1 MRLPGIPAIPVGSV
15 GRVRHVHRPAARRP
29 AVDLDLA
36 DLRGLRYRCLEG
48 CGFCCTF
55 TPEVSSEEL
64 ARLRTR
70 FPALPV
76 VANEDDGRQH
86 IAFQGGCGACT
97 LLQRRACSAYDLRPA
112 HCRYFPFHVHFG
124 RGGATALVNRS
135 CRGVESDPT
144 GDLQAQFQ
152 ADVLAFAKEHELAE
166 SARQAADVFAQFDA
180 NCKEAG
186 VAADAVATAR
196 AATSDV
202 SWPGLRRLAAGIGV
216 PFDEL
221 WQATLEPLGFED
233 VVSRPFYLAQD
244 LTWWTFE
251 DPGGALAARQ
261 MDETGALG
269 PPKPLRRPKPD
280 SGLAADQLRR
290 VVSFFVERAPFEG
303 QVAWLV
309 DDTDYQMPVAD
320 AARLRVLELALE
332 AQWRA
337 QVLWQL
343 SVPPERMEEEVKR
356 FLDGAYLDA
365 PTVAGWL

>member
-1 MRLPGIPAIPVGSV
+1 M
-15 GRVRHVHRPAARRP
+15 AAP
-29 AVDLDLA
+29 DIDLA
-36 DLRGLRYRCLEG
+36 DLAGLRYRCLEG

-76 VANEDDGRQH
+76 ATGEDDDRRH

-124 RGGATALVNRS
+124 RGATALVNRS
-135 CRGVESDPT
+135 CRGVEPDAAAST
-144 GDLQAQFQ
+144 EAAFR
-152 ADVLAFAKEHELAE
+152 ADVLGHAKAHEIASSTE
-166 SARQAADVFAQFDA
+166 EAAAVFDQFDD
-180 NCKEAG
+180 NCGDAG
-186 VAADAVATAR
+186 VSGDALAQAHE
-196 AATSDV
+196 ALGDL
-202 SWPGLRRLAAGIGV
+202 SWPGLRRLAAAIGV

-221 WQATLEPLGFED
+221 WASILEPLSFED
-233 VVSRPFYLAQD
+233 VVSRPFYLGAD
-244 LTWWTFE
+244 LRWLTFE
-251 DPGGALAARQ
+251 AKADPGKAPHALAALE
-261 MDETGALG
+261 MDETGQLSAVKAL
-269 PPKPLRRPKPD
+269 KPLKVD
-280 SGLAADQLRR
+280 SGLGPDALQR
-290 VVSFFVERAPFEG
+290 VVRFFVERAPFEG

-343 SVPPERMEEEVKR
+343 GVPQERMEEEVGR

-365 PTVAGWL
+365 PTIGGWL

>member
-1 MRLPGIPAIPVGSV
+1 M
-15 GRVRHVHRPAARRP
+15 
-29 AVDLDLA
+29 DLT
-36 DLRGLRYRCLEG
+36 DLRGLRYSCLEG

-112 HCRYFPFHVHFG
+112 HCRYFPFHVHFA
-124 RGGATALVNRS
+124 RTVTALVNRS
-135 CRGVESDPT
+135 CRGVEPDAA
-144 GDLQAQFQ
+144 GDLAATFRQ
-152 ADVLAFAKEHELAE
+152 DVLAFAKAHELEA
-166 SARQAADVFAQFDA
+166 SAQQARDVFVQYDA

-186 VAADAVATAR
+186 VAADSVAVARTVV
-196 AATSDV
+196 SGDL
-202 SWPGLRRLAAGIGV
+202 SWPGLRRLAAAIGV

-221 WQATLEPLGFED
+221 WQATLAPLGFED
-233 VVSRPFYLAQD
+233 VVSRPFYLARD

-251 DPGGALAARQ
+251 DAGGTLSARQ

-269 PPKPLRRPKPD
+269 PAKPLRRPKTD
-280 SGLAADQLRR
+280 SGLTPEQLRR
-290 VVSFFVERAPFEG
+290 VVAFFVGRAPFEG

-343 SVPPERMEEEVKR
+343 GVPQEGMEEEVKR

-365 PTVAGWL
+365 PTIAGWL

>member
-1 MRLPGIPAIPVGSV
+1 MR
-15 GRVRHVHRPAARRP
+15 RRR
-29 AVDLDLA
+29 VDLDLA
-36 DLRGLRYRCLEG
+36 DLGGLRYRCLEG

-76 VANEDDGRQH
+76 VAAEDDPGRRH

-124 RGGATALVNRS
+124 RTASALVNRS
-135 CRGVESDPT
+135 CRGVEAEPSSDV
-144 GDLQAQFQ
+144 LAAFQ
-152 ADVLAFAKEHELAE
+152 ADVRSHAKDHDLAGAAE
-166 SARQAADVFAQFDA
+166 DAAFVFRQWDE
-180 NCKEAG
+180 NCKAAG
-186 VAADAVATAR
+186 VAGDALAAARRLVAG
-196 AATSDV
+196 DL
-202 SWPGLRRLAAGIGV
+202 SWPGLRKLAGSIGV

-221 WQATLEPLGFED
+221 WEATLEPLGFED
-233 VVSRPFYLAQD
+233 VVSRPFHLAAD
-244 LTWWTFE
+244 LRWLTFE
-251 DPGGALAARQ
+251 SKGGALSALE
-261 MDETGALG
+261 MDETGTLAAVKPLKA
-269 PPKPLRRPKPD
+269 PKPG
-280 SGLAADQLRR
+280 SGLTEEQLRR

-309 DDTDYQMPVAD
+309 DDTDYQLPVE
-320 AARLRVLELALE
+320 AAATLRVVELCLE

-343 SVPPERMEEEVKR
+343 GVPAEAMEEEVKR

-365 PTVAGWL
+365 PTIGGWL

>member
-1 MRLPGIPAIPVGSV
+1 ME
-15 GRVRHVHRPAARRP
+15 
-29 AVDLDLA
+29 LDLA
-36 DLRGLRYRCLEG
+36 DLKGLRYRCLEG

-70 FPALPV
+70 LPKLPV
-76 VANEDDGRQH
+76 VTNEDDERRH

-97 LLQRRACSAYDLRPA
+97 LLQRRACTAYDLRPA

-124 RGGATALVNRS
+124 REATALVNRS
-135 CRGVESDPT
+135 CRGVEADAAATTES
-144 GDLQAQFQ
+144 AFR
-152 ADVLAFAKEHELAE
+152 ADVLGHAKEHDLA
-166 SARQAADVFAQFDA
+166 AAAQDAAGVFDQFDD
-180 NCKEAG
+180 NCGEAG
-186 VAADAVATAR
+186 VSGDAMAEAHAALADL
-196 AATSDV
+196 
-202 SWPGLRRLAAGIGV
+202 SWPALRRLAAGIGV

-221 WQATLEPLGFED
+221 WASILEPLGFED
-233 VVSRPFYLAQD
+233 VVARPFYLAAD
-244 LTWWTFE
+244 LRWMTFE
-251 DPGGALAARQ
+251 ARGDPGKAPKELRVLE
-261 MDETGALG
+261 MDETGRLATVKELKV
-269 PPKPLRRPKPD
+269 PKMD
-280 SGLAADQLRR
+280 SGLTADQLRR
-290 VVSFFVERAPFEG
+290 VVAFFVERAPFEG

-343 SVPPERMEEEVKR
+343 GVPQEAMEEEVKR

-365 PTVAGWL
+365 PTIAGWL